1 MDTQSEK
8 VIILGASAKPSRYA
22 YIAATLLKGKGHFPI
37 LIGRSEGQVA
47 GENILKEFPEIE
59 VDTVTLYLKEEFQVQ
74 FIESIIK
81 AKPKRV
87 IFNPGT
93 ESNQTWR
100 KLTAK
105 NIKCIEACTLVMLRT
120 GQY

>member
-1 MDTQSEK
+1 MDTESEK
-8 VIILGASAKPSRYA
+8 VIVLGASTKPSSYS
-22 YIAATLLKGKGHFPI
+22 YMAANLLKDKGHLPI
-37 LIGRSEGQVA
+37 LIGRSDGQVA
-47 GENILKEFPEIE
+47 GQNISKEFPEIE
-59 VDTVTLYLKEEFQVQ
+59 VDTVTLYLREEFQNQ

-93 ESNQTWR
+93 ESNETWR

-105 NIKCIEACTLVMLRT
+105 KISCIEACTLVMLRT
-120 GQY
+120 GQF